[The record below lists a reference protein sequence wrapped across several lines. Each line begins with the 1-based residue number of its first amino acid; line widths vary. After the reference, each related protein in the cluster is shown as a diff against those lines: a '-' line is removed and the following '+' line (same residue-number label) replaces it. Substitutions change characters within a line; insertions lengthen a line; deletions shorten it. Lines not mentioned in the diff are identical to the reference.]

1 MYKVIIDD
9 FVSIQIDNFIDS
21 YTDTFLKR
29 FNDTW
34 IFDEFLI
41 VEEYKKKSVKLNED
55 IYYWIQEKLSEEK
68 VLWHK
73 ITENKELECIIFIW
87 NYMLILWY
95 TEESS
100 SKNRFVESISF
111 HRK

>member
-1 MYKVIIDD
+1 MFRVIIDD
-9 FVSIQIDNFIDS
+9 FVSIQIDKFIDS

-34 IFDEFLI
+34 IFDEYLI

-55 IYYWIQEKLSEEK
+55 IYYWIQDKLLEEK

-73 ITENKELECIIFIW
+73 MTENKELECILFVW

-95 TEESS
+95 TEDELN
-100 SKNRFVESISF
+100 KNRFVENISF